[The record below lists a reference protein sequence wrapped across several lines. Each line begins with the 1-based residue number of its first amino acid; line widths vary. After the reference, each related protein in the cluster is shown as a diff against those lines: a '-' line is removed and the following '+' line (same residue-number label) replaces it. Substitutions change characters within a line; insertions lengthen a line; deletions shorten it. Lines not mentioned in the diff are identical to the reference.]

1 MRNFSISWVDN
12 FTPDRGEGGGGGGR
26 GRCYVMTL
34 RWYMAGRWAR
44 TSSLPEK
51 SRERQSCPFAPV
63 TLQDWRLSSRG
74 VRWSFPA
81 VLTDIKKGG
90 GVLPGALHP
99 AWLKTAHRSNLL
111 SSPWFQMKKKKNYKR
126 QWWCQGSS
134 RGKTVRRSQVDE
146 VKVKVR
152 RVVVRGRGKARYER
166 VTVFT
171 RR

>member
-1 MRNFSISWVDN
+1 MRVHLTASTYSTHAEFHMYKKHFAPMRNFSISWVDN

-111 SSPWFQMKKKKNYKR
+111 SSPWFQMKKKKKL
-126 QWWCQGSS
+126 
-134 RGKTVRRSQVDE
+134 
-146 VKVKVR
+146 
-152 RVVVRGRGKARYER
+152 
-166 VTVFT
+166 
-171 RR
+171 